1 MQFTKMH
8 GLGNDFVIVQSRQVP
23 ENVANLAKK
32 ICHRRTGVGA
42 DGLVYILPS
51 TKACFRMR
59 IFNSD
64 GTESQQCGNAL
75 RCVAKYYYERMDS
88 SSSEITV
95 ETQIGIQ
102 PVWLEVADQV
112 VNSIKVDMG
121 APILVAEQ
129 VPMICEQER
138 AIGEMIEV
146 EGQAFCLTAVSMGNP
161 HAVIEVADPNQFEV
175 TRWGPKL
182 ETHPAFPE
190 KVNVEFVTFI
200 STNEIQMRVWE
211 RGAGE
216 TQACGSGACAV
227 LVAGVLQNKVN
238 RRATVHLL
246 GGDLLIEWDEQNN
259 HVYMTGPA
267 TNVFQGQWL
276 DR

>member
-23 ENVANLAKK
+23 EHVADLAKK

-51 TKACFRMR
+51 SKACFQMR

-95 ETQIGIQ
+95 ETQIGVQ
-102 PVWLEVADQV
+102 SVWLEVMDRV

-129 VPMICEQER
+129 VPMIAKQEK
-138 AIGEMIEV
+138 AIEEEIEV
-146 EGQAFCLTAVSMGNP
+146 EGQSFSLTAVSMGNP
-161 HAVIEVADPNQFEV
+161 HAVIEVPDPGEFDV

-190 KVNVEFVTFI
+190 KVNVEFVTF
-200 STNEIQMRVWE
+200 SSSSEIQMRVWE

-227 LVAGVLQNKVN
+227 LVAGVLQNKVA
-238 RRATVHLL
+238 RKATVHLL

-267 TNVFQGQWL
+267 ANVYKGQWL
-276 DR
+276 E